1 MITNQQSKIEEMAQ
15 TLKLAFDPYF
25 DTPKQAWFEFAELC
39 EEIEFP
45 KEFILKKA
53 HESER
58 FFYFI
63 LKGSMG
69 VFLWKD
75 NNPVCLDFAF
85 ENHFIGDYMS
95 ILTGAPTPL
104 EIKTLDASTVYRISR
119 DNYLQL
125 GQTEIGNTLMRIA
138 AESSFISKQ
147 QQQIDL
153 LTKSA
158 KQRYDELS
166 LQFPHIEMR
175 VAQKYLAS
183 YLGITPQSL
192 SRLRK
197 QV

>member
-1 MITNQQSKIEEMAQ
+1 MEVSQQSKIEDMSTA
-15 TLKLAFDPYF
+15 LKKAFDPYF
-25 DTPKQAWFEFAELC
+25 DAPKQAWFEFAELC
-39 EEIEFP
+39 QEIEFP

-158 KQRYDELS
+158 KQRYEELS
-166 LQFPHIEMR
+166 LHFPQIELR
-175 VAQKYLAS
+175 VAQKYVAS

-197 QV
+197 LS

>member
-1 MITNQQSKIEEMAQ
+1 MDMLNWFRRTENLTSY
-15 TLKLAFDPYF
+15 KLDYV
-25 DTPKQAWFEFAELC
+25 
-39 EEIEFP
+39 
-45 KEFILKKA
+45 
-53 HESER
+53 
-58 FFYFI
+58 
-63 LKGSMG
+63 GG
-69 VFLWKD
+69 
-75 NNPVCLDFAF
+75 
-85 ENHFIGDYMS
+85 HFIGDYMS
-95 ILTGAPTPL
+95 LLTGVSTPL

-119 DNYLQL
+119 DNYMQL
-125 GQTEIGNTLMRIA
+125 GQTDIGNTLMRIA

-147 QQQIDL
+147 QQIDL

-158 KQRYDELS
+158 KQRYEELS